1 MSSKYCLVVKSGRTS
16 SIINGLT
23 GPAVCKYSLMTSLI
37 ALFTYLFLAS
47 NSPLPVKFSAPVNL
61 AANLLP
67 NVDFPVLPCPIKATA
82 IGTSSLCLLL
92 SAKSYKSLTLQIKGA
107 SYKYNKNPNV
117 CHPSPDNLYVSYS
130 LTISQNNCN
139 FSFNSSSL
147 NETCFKACPP
157 SPTLG
162 AVNNFSNSLF
172 QIKAGLGK

>member
-1 MSSKYCLVVKSGRTS
+1 
-16 SIINGLT
+16 
-23 GPAVCKYSLMTSLI
+23 MTSLI

-130 LTISQNNCN
+130 LTISQNNYN

-147 NETCFKACPP
+147 NETCFK
-157 SPTLG
+157 T
-162 AVNNFSNSLF
+162 
-172 QIKAGLGK
+172 